1 MTNRQLI
8 LEDIDKVENLT
19 FVPLEKDYLKVQFVS
34 TVLAWLG
41 LMLLPLFLLFW
52 EEPGVRNIVLISV
65 EAILAAAAAV
75 NLMILPKAFAHKGF
89 AVREHDIT
97 YRSGIVFPSVTTVPF
112 CKIQQVSLRQN
123 PVSRLFGLYAVDIV
137 NGAQMQAETVIPGL
151 TREKAEEM
159 KSLLIERANNEGR

>member
-75 NLMILPKAFAHKGF
+75 NLLILPKAFAHKGF
-89 AVREHDIT
+89 AVLYFHPSPPSLSA
-97 YRSGIVFPSVTTVPF
+97 RS
-112 CKIQQVSLRQN
+112 
-123 PVSRLFGLYAVDIV
+123 SR
-137 NGAQMQAETVIPGL
+137 
-151 TREKAEEM
+151 
-159 KSLLIERANNEGR
+159 